1 MNNIKKY
8 RFYMLSLALAVSLL
22 TMTSCNDDHHH
33 DEGEV
38 ITTVQLLLSDS
49 ATGAPVGDVRFEDK
63 DGPGGNNPS
72 RLDTIYLDSGKTV
85 MVSLRFADVSSG
97 TAKDITAE
105 IRAEGDE
112 HIVCFKPA
120 GVQMGVTITD
130 SDGQY
135 PIGLESRWKA
145 GPQGSGSITV
155 VLKHQPGSKNGG
167 CDLGDTDA
175 EVVFPLI
182 IR

>member
-1 MNNIKKY
+1 
-8 RFYMLSLALAVSLL
+8 MLLLAFAASLFSLA
-22 TMTSCNDDHHH
+22 SCKDDHNH

-49 ATGAPVGDVRFEDK
+49 ATGAPFGDFRFEDQ

-72 RLDTIYLDSGKTV
+72 RLDTIYLDSGKVTD
-85 MVSLRFADVSSG
+85 VSLRFADVSSG
-97 TAKDITAE
+97 TSKDITAE

-120 GVQMGVTITD
+120 GVQLGVTATD
-130 SDGQY
+130 TDGKY
-135 PIGLESRWKA
+135 PIGLETRWKA
-145 GPQGSGSITV
+145 GAKGSGSITV
-155 VLKHQPGSKNGG
+155 VLKHQPGSKNGS
-167 CDLGDTDA
+167 CDPGDTDV
-175 EVVFPLI
+175 EVVFPVQ